1 MESYMPD
8 TPPMD
13 MQSAERAAVPA
24 LMIQKKGEPQ
34 VFYIPL
40 SKINCWE
47 DLVTSIHHLYTFS
60 FSSPP
65 AIITFEGDVVN
76 PKNYLQFMKPNTHL
90 LLSFPVG
97 FQASK
102 NSLRRMSEHLSP
114 RMMSM
119 NSSYSIAFM
128 KKDPTG
134 GAASVQTFS
143 PYSPS
148 RAFRNELERAEA
160 QERRLE
166 EQRLAAHVK
175 AREDVQRFTQ
185 YSMGSR
191 AMSEKR
197 TFSSSM
203 ATPMSTG
210 LSPLSGSGVHP
221 GRRASLSSQS
231 SVSHSTMS
239 YLPEESYRHM
249 SHSLTPATEVEY
261 YPETGSGWSFLRSPN
276 VWYPSGDPWTAI
288 DAKKEQQRLGILF
301 PSPESPM
308 PEDIDPPTSEL
319 QHQTYPAPVLPS
331 YSTENMQ
338 LAPGFPV
345 SNIIQQ
351 VSAQAIVGGIP
362 SPKLDAEDGTSSIRS
377 QSPLDAQWDR
387 IETPQSSSVLLCP
400 HITFH
405 CVKPIDLKIR
415 LTPTVTVIP
424 PTDPLEH
431 DRMFATAIGDHVNL
445 TMSIEGNGKITR
457 VISEPENT
465 KTPEKI
471 TLLKKSQAKGAGG
484 KWYISRMETQLE
496 GGWGSAEVG
505 ELGGHGEDG
514 KRRNPGIM
522 LDWSFKGEQ
531 NEKRSFAVAYEKL
544 SAFLDLFMDTCGFPK
559 RERQTMINFW
569 ARRLPQE
576 PSKNEF
582 LLIKLLP
589 VKDLITLLPIQT
601 DPPPDRTVRFFI
613 IIRRATREIVRK
625 EGLQVRGEM
634 ARVVYEV
641 LGSKPP
647 PIVPATKKRRGR
659 GKAKGKG
666 PHGDSNAAMRE
677 AERPAGPDP
686 NPRVPIEG
694 GTGLTIFE
702 YGGVLM
708 ASQEADEQMAE
719 EALALSTAEAAAA
732 EEEKEI
738 KTRSSPSSPP
748 RKALSHQPTVEEYA
762 EPTPPTANMD
772 VDQPVLTEATPAAM
786 VSPQDHYAILPDTQ
800 TSGIQMSDFASQA
813 PEEVISSIYYNPD
826 QPFYDPFMYSHQDM
840 ELHDPNQPV
849 FTVVGTNAGYGG
861 GFFQTAHQHPQG
873 QVVGNPMQAQA
884 WGWHSQY
891 E

>member
-1 MESYMPD
+1 
-8 TPPMD
+8 
-13 MQSAERAAVPA
+13 
-24 LMIQKKGEPQ
+24 
-34 VFYIPL
+34 
-40 SKINCWE
+40 
-47 DLVTSIHHLYTFS
+47 
-60 FSSPP
+60 
-65 AIITFEGDVVN
+65 
-76 PKNYLQFMKPNTHL
+76 
-90 LLSFPVG
+90 
-97 FQASK
+97 
-102 NSLRRMSEHLSP
+102 
-114 RMMSM
+114 MMNM

-134 GAASVQTFS
+134 GTTSVQSFS

-166 EQRLAAHVK
+166 EQRHAEHVK
-175 AREDVQRFTQ
+175 AREEALRFTQ
-185 YSMGSR
+185 YSMGPK
-191 AMSEKR
+191 ATSEKR
-197 TFSSSM
+197 AFQSLN
-203 ATPMSTG
+203 TPISTST
-210 LSPLSGSGVHP
+210 LSPFSGPPHP
-221 GRRASLSSQS
+221 GRRSSSSSQS
-231 SVSHSTMS
+231 TAS
-239 YLPEESYRHM
+239 YLSEQSFRRM
-249 SHSLTPATEVEY
+249 SHSLTPATDIEY
-261 YPETGSGWSFLRSPN
+261 YPETGSGWNFVRSPN
-276 VWYPSGDPWTAI
+276 VWYPSADPWTTTEG
-288 DAKKEQQRLGILF
+288 KNEQKRLGINW
-301 PSPESPM
+301 PTPETPM
-308 PEDIDPPTSEL
+308 PEAETADLSLNPKSEI
-319 QHQTYPAPVLPS
+319 QQQPYPAPVLPS
-331 YSTENMQ
+331 FSTENMQ

-351 VSAQAIVGGIP
+351 ASAQTQIIP
-362 SPKLDAEDGTSSIRS
+362 SSKSDDQGEDGTSSIRS

-405 CVKPIDLKIR
+405 CIKPIDLKIR

-431 DRMFATAIGDHVNL
+431 DRMYATAIGEHVNL

-457 VISEPENT
+457 VISEPEGT

-484 KWYISRMETQLE
+484 KWYISRMDTQIE

-505 ELGGHGEDG
+505 ELGGHGDDG
-514 KRRNPGIM
+514 KKRNPGIM

-544 SAFLDLFMDTCGFPK
+544 SEFLDLFMDTCGFPK

-659 GKAKGKG
+659 GKARGKG
-666 PHGDSNAAMRE
+666 PHGDANAAMRE

-686 NPRVPIEG
+686 NPRVPVEG

-708 ASQEADEQMAE
+708 ASPEADEQMAE
-719 EALALSTAEAAAA
+719 EAAALLESAKVETKSERRTSDAPQIPLKHA
-732 EEEKEI
+732 
-738 KTRSSPSSPP
+738 
-748 RKALSHQPTVEEYA
+748 TVEEYA
-762 EPTPPTANMD
+762 ETEISASSMD
-772 VDQPVLTEATPAAM
+772 LDQPVLTEATPQ
-786 VSPQDHYAILPDTQ
+786 VPHHDSYTILPDTHDPA
-800 TSGIQMSDFASQA
+800 SLQMSEFAVRS
-813 PEEVISSIYYNPD
+813 PDEVIDQIYYTN
-826 QPFYDPFMYSHQDM
+826 QPFYDSFMYAHQDL
-840 ELHDPNQPV
+840 ELHDPSQPV
-849 FTVVGTNAGYGG
+849 FTVVGANGPYGN
-861 GFFQTAHQHPQG
+861 GFFHSQQG
-873 QVVGNPMQAQA
+873 HTMQPEG
-884 WGWHSQY
+884 WGWTNTY
-891 E
+891 